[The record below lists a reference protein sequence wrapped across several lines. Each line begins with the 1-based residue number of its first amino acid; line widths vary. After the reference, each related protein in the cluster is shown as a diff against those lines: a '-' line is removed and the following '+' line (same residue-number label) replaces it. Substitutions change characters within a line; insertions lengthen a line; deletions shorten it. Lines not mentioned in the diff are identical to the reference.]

1 MNVDSR
7 PPVVYPTFHDSQ
19 QQKPTSSTTTT
30 LTPKETAIDDSIYH
44 LLSMYLDTNTSVIIP
59 PATTATQNS
68 RVMMLNKHSPYF
80 RTKRRM
86 PSQQRQHQNWLGE
99 NKKSSCTELERNTIK
114 NSYTAS
120 IDNDAQHGDIKTNS
134 SHNKTK
140 TRSKSV
146 SFSETVTVI
155 NLQAKWMPAADDNE
169 DDEDLFVDALE
180 NFTE

>member
-7 PPVVYPTFHDSQ
+7 LPVVYPTFHDSQ
-19 QQKPTSSTTTT
+19 QQQQKPAP
-30 LTPKETAIDDSIYH
+30 LTKKEMTIDDSIYH
-44 LLSMYLDTNTSVIIP
+44 LLSMYLDTNTSVFIP
-59 PATTATQNS
+59 PAATQNS
-68 RVMMLNKHSPYF
+68 RVVTMKHSPYF

-86 PSQQRQHQNWLGE
+86 PSQQQHPNWLGE
-99 NKKSSCTELERNTIK
+99 KKKSLMTTCTELERNTIK

-120 IDNDAQHGDIKTNS
+120 IDHDLHVDIKTSN
-134 SHNKTK
+134 NKTK
-140 TRSKSV
+140 ARPKSV

-155 NLQAKWMPAADDNE
+155 NLDKLIQPAPADDNE

>member
-19 QQKPTSSTTTT
+19 RQTQKPSS
-30 LTPKETAIDDSIYH
+30 LTQKEMAIDDSIYH

-59 PATTATQNS
+59 PAATQNS
-68 RVMMLNKHSPYF
+68 RVMMMKHSPYF
-80 RTKRRM
+80 RTKKRM
-86 PSQQRQHQNWLGE
+86 PSQQQHQNWLGE
-99 NKKSSCTELERNTIK
+99 KKKLATCTELERNTIK
-114 NSYTAS
+114 NSNNT
-120 IDNDAQHGDIKTNS
+120 
-134 SHNKTK
+134 KTK
-140 TRSKSV
+140 ARSKSV

-155 NLQAKWMPAADDNE
+155 NQDKLIQPAPAPTADDNE